1 MAPPQRPSAFR
12 RKLIIYPAIQIPL
25 IAWTA
30 GLALVGALFTA
41 SFIVYTQ
48 NHPDQNEAMTKMIFM
63 LVGLLIF
70 SSYAILLSY
79 YTNRLFGPIYRLQT
93 TMRKMTAGEN
103 LGPIRLRDGDHFA
116 EVIDDYNKMI
126 EAKGLVQK

>member
-1 MAPPQRPSAFR
+1 MPPPQRPSTFR
-12 RKLIIYPAIQIPL
+12 RKLIIYPKIQVPL

-41 SFIVYTQ
+41 SFIVYSQ
-48 NHPDQNEAMTKMIFM
+48 NHPDQNEAAVKLIFI

-79 YTNRLFGPIYRLQT
+79 YTNRLFGPIYRLQI
-93 TMRKMTAGEN
+93 TMKKMSEGED
-103 LGPIRLRDGDHFA
+103 LSPIRLRDGDHFS
-116 EVIDDYNKMI
+116 EVIDEYNRML
-126 EAKGLVQK
+126 EARIPKK

>member
-1 MAPPQRPSAFR
+1 MPPPQRPSAFR
-12 RKLIIYPAIQIPL
+12 RRLIIYPSIQIPL

-48 NHPDQNEAMTKMIFM
+48 NHPDQNEAMTKIVFMI
-63 LVGLLIF
+63 VGLLIF

-79 YTNRLFGPIYRLQT
+79 YTNRLFGPIYRLQV
-93 TMRKMTAGEN
+93 TMKKMAEGED
-103 LGPIRLRDGDHFA
+103 LSPIRLRDGDHFA
-116 EVIDDYNKMI
+116 EVIDEYNRML
-126 EAKGLVQK
+126 EARIPKK